1 MKLTDITSSRGNRQT
16 GAARSV
22 RRTRTAKANLP
33 LWGIF
38 GMVLTLAIV
47 FGFPLDRPLQ
57 VIVVA
62 TILSLSAAGIASA
75 ISGVVNLN
83 TGILRAG
90 GPFVVFVVVFLTF
103 IAAGAPGVLPDL
115 GFLLGR
121 GSIRST
127 R

>member
-1 MKLTDITSSRGNRQT
+1 M
-16 GAARSV
+16 
-22 RRTRTAKANLP
+22 
-33 LWGIF
+33 
-38 GMVLTLAIV
+38 
-47 FGFPLDRPLQ
+47 Q

-62 TILSLSAAGIASA
+62 TILSLSAAGVASA

-115 GFLLGR
+115 GFLLGQ
-121 GSIRST
+121 GSTRST